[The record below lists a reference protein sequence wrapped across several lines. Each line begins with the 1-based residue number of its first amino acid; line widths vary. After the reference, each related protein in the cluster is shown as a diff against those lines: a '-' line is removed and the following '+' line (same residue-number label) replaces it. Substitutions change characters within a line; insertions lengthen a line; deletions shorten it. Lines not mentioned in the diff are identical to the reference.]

1 MIACNITNG
10 HMPHG
15 SNKIYTDSFPNVT
28 NCGEDRFV
36 GEIQDG
42 TMLGYKYFQFSGA
55 KEIGIQYRGTCSG
68 KFVVSVRTAL
78 QIADGKHPLYLFFQ
92 GSGEAAVKE
101 LYLA

>member
-1 MIACNITNG
+1 
-10 HMPHG
+10 MPHG

-55 KEIGIQYRGTCSG
+55 KGDRH
-68 KFVVSVRTAL
+68 SVPWHVQR
-78 QIADGKHPLYLFFQ
+78 
-92 GSGEAAVKE
+92 
-101 LYLA
+101 